1 MIILKYLFPTWNYVR
16 HIFLVVT
23 IAIAIYFAMEFL
35 EPFVKNKEKNFWP
48 LIFIILISYLIYLGS
63 RSLSYKTRTIIW
75 DRMTNKI
82 VGFLRAGELKIVVP
96 GLERTGINT
105 EGDSDQTLNLKSH
118 EIKIAETP
126 KVLTN
131 APGVLATLF
140 GFSAM
145 ISFDERNER
154 EFQRML
160 KYVVNMNGG
169 IALAFKRTEER
180 IPQIIHDRVGN
191 IKPEDLDRDKG
202 DEIVKLAENI
212 KRDLNRF
219 FRVSKY
225 PFIIEDPITIK
236 DTELDLKYY
245 ETLMKQ
251 EIARVEA
258 LADDTTAEALG
269 TRLRKLGAELLKNI
283 KGLPKYTSAQRTEV
297 AMIALQKIKKDIT
310 FKKVGIDKDSEP
322 IFFEMARILGEI
334 LGRKTP

>member
-1 MIILKYLFPTWNYVR
+1 
-16 HIFLVVT
+16 
-23 IAIAIYFAMEFL
+23 
-35 EPFVKNKEKNFWP
+35 
-48 LIFIILISYLIYLGS
+48 
-63 RSLSYKTRTIIW
+63 
-75 DRMTNKI
+75 MTNKI